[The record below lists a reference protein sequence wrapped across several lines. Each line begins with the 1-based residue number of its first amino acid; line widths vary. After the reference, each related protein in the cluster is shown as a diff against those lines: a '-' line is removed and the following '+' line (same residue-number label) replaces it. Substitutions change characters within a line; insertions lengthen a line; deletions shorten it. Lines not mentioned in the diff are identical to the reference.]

1 MVKYELVFIRLVV
14 GDDDVRLWLQAGQK
28 IMALRENSPF
38 CIFELGNIEN
48 EILVVKF
55 PDPKQDAIENRFVRD
70 HGHDL
75 PADLNQWSG
84 NLLRF
89 PRPKVDSA
97 MMTVGQTAQ
106 TLDTRL
112 GNPGRIVLDLLELP
126 AAGADL

>member
-75 PADLNQWSG
+75 PAECDQWRG

-89 PRPKVDSA
+89 PRPEVDSL
-97 MMTVGQTAQ
+97 MVMVRQTAQ
-106 TLDTRL
+106 TSNARL
-112 GNPGRIVLDLLELP
+112 GNPGRVLFQLPELR
-126 AAGADL
+126 ALCADL